1 MVIHPIGKPSPIRP
15 EMDKPS
21 PNSGFI
27 RGFAATLPLW
37 PMVWAF
43 FSFLEPVA
51 YEEEA
56 GDEKELKE
64 ASENWKLEIIKN
76 LEPWHNF

>member
-1 MVIHPIGKPSPIRP
+1 MGLFVALPQHCRCGRW
-15 EMDKPS
+15 
-21 PNSGFI
+21 SG
-27 RGFAATLPLW
+27 L
-37 PMVWAF
+37 F

>member
-1 MVIHPIGKPSPIRP
+1 
-15 EMDKPS
+15 
-21 PNSGFI
+21 
-27 RGFAATLPLW
+27 
-37 PMVWAF
+37 MVWAF